1 MGITAICK
9 LKRNKVCDSLYLVVP
24 LLYKNL
30 KVGMLVMIEQVLIEH
45 IQFGL
50 KALALQSKK
59 FLDFILLSRQ
69 NFRLG
74 IC

>member
-9 LKRNKVCDSLYLVVP
+9 LKRNKVYDSLYLVVP

-50 KALALQSKK
+50 KALALQSKS
-59 FLDFILLSRQ
+59 F
-69 NFRLG
+69 
-74 IC
+74 